1 MQATNDDLEATQRD
15 GRVLVTLHPA
25 AGSGDGGA
33 QAGQLAS
40 QAGLA
45 PDQVGAGTA
54 SGLGQGAA
62 MIRFYS
68 TRDHALAR
76 RLGQGLTGMG
86 YAWRIEKLSDR
97 TSPSGRQAVE
107 VWLPKR

>member
-1 MQATNDDLEATQRD
+1 MQATGDLEGTRRD

-45 PDQVGAGTA
+45 PDQIGAGTA

-68 TRDHALAR
+68 TLDHALAR
-76 RLGQGLTGMG
+76 RLGQVLTGMG
-86 YAWRIEKLSDR
+86 YAWRIENLSDR
-97 TSPSGRQAVE
+97 PSPPGHQAVE